1 MDPLGNIIAKEGP
14 STFAQ
19 HQSVSTICQKH
30 AFHKWLGEG
39 NAKAGQEL
47 WMYLCKIFPLIRHS
61 LTTLGICKE
70 IQLQQSYSQIPSITL
85 KPGLDTVPQSS
96 FDDNFLICKRVSR
109 EVHFLVCEGRGIK
122 EVKFYPADNIG
133 SLRHRPGARS

>member
-14 STFAQ
+14 STFVQ
-19 HQSVSTICQKH
+19 HQSVSTICQSTCVPR
-30 AFHKWLGEG
+30 LGEE

-47 WMYLCKIFPLIRHS
+47 WMYLCKIFPLIRHP

-70 IQLQQSYSQIPSITL
+70 IQLQQSYSQIPSTTL
-85 KPGLDTVPQSS
+85 KPGLDTIPQSS
-96 FDDNFLICKRVSR
+96 FDDNFLVCKRVLK
-109 EVHFLVCEGRGIK
+109 EVHSLVCEGRGIK

-133 SLRHRPGARS
+133 SLKHRPGVRC